1 MRNPLFFDAMNHR
14 PLLLAVL
21 LALGAGTAQADP
33 SATTG
38 IYGQYSRSGSAS
50 KTNGYTIGVTKPID
64 WQRPLW
70 GTQATAYWD
79 LYGTLLDSDGLRG
92 TDYHTWLI
100 GFKPVFRLRFDEG
113 RSSWFT
119 DAGVGVSYT
128 DVLYRSNAK
137 EFSTRF
143 NFGTHLAVG
152 YSFGAQREQEIS
164 LRFEHYSNARIKKP
178 NPGENY
184 VQVRYAHS
192 F

>member
-1 MRNPLFFDAMNHR
+1 MNHR
-14 PLLLAVL
+14 TLLPTLSAVL
-21 LALGAGTAQADP
+21 LAFGTGSTRADV

-38 IYGQYSRSGSAS
+38 IYTQYSRSGSDS
-50 KTNGYTIGVTKPID
+50 RTNGYTVGVTKPID

-70 GTQATAYWD
+70 GGQATAYWD
-79 LYGTLLDSDGLRG
+79 LYGSFLDSDGFRG
-92 TDYHTWLI
+92 DHHHTWLV

-113 RSSWFT
+113 RSPWFT
-119 DAGVGVSYT
+119 DAGIGVSYT

-137 EFSTRF
+137 TFSTRF
-143 NFGTHLAVG
+143 NFGTHLALG
-152 YSFGAQREQEIS
+152 YSFGTQREQEIS
-164 LRFEHYSNARIKKP
+164 LRFEHYSNAHLETP